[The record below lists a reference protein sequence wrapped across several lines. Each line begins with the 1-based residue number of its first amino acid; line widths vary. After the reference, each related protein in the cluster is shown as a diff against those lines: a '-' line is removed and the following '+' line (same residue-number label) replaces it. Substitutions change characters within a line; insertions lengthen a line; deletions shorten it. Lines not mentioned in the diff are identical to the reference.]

1 MSYDLKA
8 LKMKWFA
15 MSDCLETVECASL
28 PFQSIDDIE
37 SRYCLSARM
46 FRVGHEITDEI
57 LEEMTLQN
65 SDFFINV
72 LDV

>member
-15 MSDCLETVECASL
+15 MSDCLETGEFLNL

-46 FRVGHEITDEI
+46 FRVGHEITFCN
-57 LEEMTLQN
+57 EEMTLQN